1 MKELKKELCK
11 VMHKFVKKHIS
22 EIPPRFNYW
31 GDNRTFSDLGF
42 ASSADML
49 KRIKNN
55 ITDATWA
62 LTELCDWGMSC
73 HYREGHNY
81 RKEVFLFDTYEDSE
95 GYEICVYK
103 IKDSDNKE
111 RFFTINYD
119 TMTPCE
125 VDKKA
130 KVIEVFSWHVKES

>member
-1 MKELKKELCK
+1 MKDLEKELCK
-11 VMHKFVKKHIS
+11 VMHKFVKEHID

-31 GDNRTFSDLGF
+31 GVNKTFEELGF
-42 ASSADML
+42 ESCTDML
-49 KRIKNN
+49 KGIKRN

-62 LTELCDWGMSC
+62 LTELCDWGMREHS
-73 HYREGHNY
+73 EGHNY
-81 RKEVFLFDTYEDSE
+81 RKEIFLFDTYEDSE

-111 RFFTINYD
+111 RFFTINYE

-125 VDKKA
+125 VEKKA

>member
-1 MKELKKELCK
+1 MKNLEKELCK
-11 VMHKFVKKHIS
+11 VMHKFVKEHIS

-31 GDNRTFSDLGF
+31 GVHKTFEELGY
-42 ASSADML
+42 ASCTDML
-49 KRIKNN
+49 KGIKRN

-62 LTELCDWGMSC
+62 LTELCDWGM
-73 HYREGHNY
+73 REHSDGHNY

-95 GYEICVYK
+95 GYETCVYK
-103 IKDSDNKE
+103 IKDSSNKE

-119 TMTPCE
+119 SMTPCE
-125 VDKKA
+125 VEKKA